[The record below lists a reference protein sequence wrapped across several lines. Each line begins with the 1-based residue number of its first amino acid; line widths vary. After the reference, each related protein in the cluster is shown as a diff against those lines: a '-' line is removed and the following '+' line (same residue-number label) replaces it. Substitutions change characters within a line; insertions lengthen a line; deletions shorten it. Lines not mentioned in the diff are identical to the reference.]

1 MDAGAMPQK
10 YLCPASSEVKS
21 IQQNTPAMQKNR
33 ILKLF
38 HTFS

>member
-21 IQQNTPAMQKNR
+21 IQQNTPAMQRTGFSNY
-33 ILKLF
+33 F